1 MVVLVGYRAKLRL
14 FFIHRGVVRTK
25 MELSAM
31 ISMSLIDRFHKKINP
46 QRRIYPNL
54 RVYLALIKQL
64 IIFVFIQL
72 SS

>member
-31 ISMSLIDRFHKKINP
+31 ISMSLIDRFHKKTNP
-46 QRRIYPNL
+46 QRRIYSNL
-54 RVYLALIKQL
+54 RV
-64 IIFVFIQL
+64 
-72 SS
+72 